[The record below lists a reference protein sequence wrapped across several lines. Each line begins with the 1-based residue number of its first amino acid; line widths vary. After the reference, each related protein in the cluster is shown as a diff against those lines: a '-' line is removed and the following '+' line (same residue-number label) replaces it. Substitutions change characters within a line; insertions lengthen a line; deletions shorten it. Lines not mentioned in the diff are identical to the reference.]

1 MIDYSTYDEDI
12 FYHQTQKRLNDIL
25 PEEERMYHY
34 TSVSVLQQIIQNKC
48 LFATHINFMNDW
60 QEYTVGYE
68 RLTSEIKKAIRGN
81 EDSLSNLEKT
91 DKEYLFNIL
100 YDGCLDVTSYNKM
113 NKEHGNMEYREC
125 MMPEVFSISFC
136 AQGDLLNQWS
146 MYAKESG
153 VAIEFNFKNFVMCD
167 ASLKNEN
174 DYEKEDWQQIKYYRY
189 NRPHKVSYDSKNMQ
203 KTIEYQVN
211 EVIREL
217 SNPAFVDRYPTVK
230 PTSYLIQE
238 IAKLYSLVPFFKVD
252 SFKGEEETRLAFM
265 RLNKVITFKDGKYGE
280 FQTELFHREA
290 NHVLKPYIKIGWE
303 PKAKEFSNTYPIK
316 RIIVGPGSNQE
327 AVFRGII
334 HFLENQLID
343 IIPCENRCKSFSEPL
358 VNNIYKTGNGIYIQ
372 KSGVPF
378 IF

>member
-1 MIDYSTYDEDI
+1 MIDFSTYDEDI

-25 PEEERMYHY
+25 PEEEKMYHY
-34 TSVSVLQQIIQNKC
+34 TSVSVLQQIVQNKC

-68 RLTSEIKKAIRGN
+68 RLTAAIKKAIEEN
-81 EDSLSNLEKT
+81 EDSLSNLEKA
-91 DKEYLFNIL
+91 DKKYLFDIL
-100 YDGCLDVTSYNKM
+100 YDRCLDVTSYNVM
-113 NKEHGNMEYREC
+113 NRMHGNMEYREC
-125 MMPEVFSISFC
+125 MMPEVFSVSFC

-167 ASLKNEN
+167 SGLKNES
-174 DYEKEDWQQIKYYRY
+174 DYGKEDWQQIKYYRY
-189 NRPHKVSYDSKNMQ
+189 NRPHKVSYDAKNMQ
-203 KTIEYQVN
+203 KTIEYQIN

-238 IAKLYSLVPFFKVD
+238 IAKLYSLAPFFKVD
-252 SFKGEEETRLAFM
+252 NFKGEEETRLAFM

-303 PKAKEFSNTYPIK
+303 PKSAEFQNTYPIK

-327 AVFRGII
+327 AVFQGII
-334 HFLENQLID
+334 HFLENQGRD
-343 IIPCENRCKSFSEPL
+343 VVPCEDGCRSFSEPL

-372 KSGVPF
+372 KSEVPF